1 MKDKISVKKLN
12 GLPGTLLYTLRAR
25 YLETKRDDGI
35 INDPK
40 SVEIMESI
48 DHDFSKF
55 DFIAKSKILIAECT
69 FVVDEHIERA
79 LAGAHMHVDEF
90 VKMIKC
96 LDNERIIITHLS
108 QRTHIG
114 QAKKILKEKLGD
126 ELYPKVLMLM
136 DRKHRQF

>member
-1 MKDKISVKKLN
+1 MQSIRTKFVGSLPYGMRKRVELGRALRKSRKLSQEIDYLKD
-12 GLPGTLLYTLRAR
+12 
-25 YLETKRDDGI
+25 
-35 INDPK
+35 
-40 SVEIMESI
+40 ESR
-48 DHDFSKF
+48 
-55 DFIAKSKILIAECT
+55 KILIAECT

-90 VKMIKC
+90 VKMVKN
-96 LDNERIIITHLS
+96 LDNEHIIITHLS